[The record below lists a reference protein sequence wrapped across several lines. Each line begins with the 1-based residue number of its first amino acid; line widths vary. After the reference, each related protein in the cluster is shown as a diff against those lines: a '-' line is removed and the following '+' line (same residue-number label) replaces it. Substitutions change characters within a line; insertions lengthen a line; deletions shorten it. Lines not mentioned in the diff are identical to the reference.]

1 MIRAH
6 FVRPSCLA
14 ALAVFTLA
22 CFHRAPAQ
30 DGDVSPVVTVVVNNS
45 GEARISD
52 EPARSNVPLLDRSVS
67 LAAGDDLMIYS
78 PAGRAVLLA
87 RGPARFHVYS
97 LHADRLAVELISGV
111 LLATSSESQAH
122 QPLHVLVRDAAG
134 ALVVEAALA
143 PGRTGFSREESLVS
157 VGYESPAD
165 PTARMSLLFGSEKLE
180 LPAGRRWVLRENVA
194 ELGELAPYDLEA
206 VGSAL
211 GLSGARSERVHV
223 EEGLFS
229 NVIDWDKRSQATA
242 IRPVL
247 RQVAFRAEVRQVA
260 FAVSPVITAAGT
272 AGAPTSTLEFGG
284 ANRVPVLSPAASSV
298 GGVSAVTSIN
308 QRAVGLLTSSGSRG
322 LGFGGLSRLSVPA
335 FQDGSRTP
343 APSGLAGTR

>member
-1 MIRAH
+1 
-6 FVRPSCLA
+6 
-14 ALAVFTLA
+14 
-22 CFHRAPAQ
+22 
-30 DGDVSPVVTVVVNNS
+30 VTVVVNAS

-52 EPARSNVPLLDRSVS
+52 EPARSNAPLLDRSVS
-67 LAAGDDLMIYS
+67 LAAGDELMIYS

-87 RGPARFHVYS
+87 RGPVRFKVYRD
-97 LHADRLAVELISGV
+97 ADRLAVELLSGV
-111 LLATSSESQAH
+111 LLATSGELQDD

-134 ALVVEAALA
+134 ALLVEAALA
-143 PGRTGFSREESLVS
+143 PGRTGFSREERLVT

-165 PTARMSLLFGSEKLE
+165 PSAKMSLRFANERRE
-180 LPAGRRWVLRENVA
+180 LPAGQRWSLRDNVA
-194 ELGELAPYDLEA
+194 ELGELTPYEVEA
-206 VGSAL
+206 VGLAL
-211 GLSGARSERVHV
+211 GLSGARSERVQV
-223 EEGLFS
+223 EDGLFS
-229 NVIDWDKRSQATA
+229 SVIDWDKRSQAAA

-260 FAVSPVITAAGT
+260 FAVSPVIAVAGT

-335 FQDGSRTP
+335 FQDGSRTTG
-343 APSGLAGTR
+343 PSGLAGTR